1 MKGKTLLSFAIVLS
15 ILMAM
20 TPLMLAKAS
29 PGATLSI
36 VPATTENKPKDSF
49 FDVAVHISG
58 VPTSPASA
66 KLWSWSID
74 IEWTPGILN
83 CTNVAEGPFLSSQ
96 AGPTFFLAS
105 PPDNVL
111 GEVAQITDTSMK
123 VPPTGAGGEG
133 DLCILTF
140 QVLVSVGET
149 AINITHPDLMAVDKS
164 AITVDA
170 VNHGLFKNPPKPPT
184 APQAIFTPA
193 HCTQVFVDTDVTL
206 NATASTPGFDSL
218 PDPGADC
225 PITEYKWEIDF
236 LNGTVLVLYGP
247 IVSFHCD
254 RPGDVVITLTV
265 TAPDLNPPTHP
276 DYRPVSSAT
285 HTIHQITKPMGV
297 VIDVY
302 TEKGGEGLGINW
314 DADPPVQWPWPTCW
328 SDAFAPQ
335 EEVTVYAKVTYNDD
349 PVQNKP
355 VAFEVK
361 DETGVAVL
369 YRTDFTDSEGIATI
383 TFRMIWECNKTF
395 TTNYEV
401 WEIYA
406 SVSVSEIPKYDV
418 VKFRYGWLVQIE
430 EIDAPSQVDKPVK
443 PVNFVAFDVTLLLKN
458 LIHWPSNNK
467 AVYVT
472 VVLYDVCGVPVAV
485 DKIPNLMVPEDA
497 YYWDPTFT
505 LQVPTWTYRG
515 MGKIYANIFTDA
527 PQAGGVPVC
536 PESSADIW
544 LGRP

>member
-1 MKGKTLLSFAIVLS
+1 MKGKTLLSIATVLS
-15 ILMAM
+15 ILMAIM
-20 TPLMLAKAS
+20 PLMPAHAS

-83 CTNVAEGPFLSSQ
+83 CINVAEGPFLSSQ

-105 PPDNVL
+105 PPDNVN
-111 GEVAQITDTSMK
+111 GKVDQITDTSMK
-123 VPPTGAGGEG
+123 VPTSGAGGEG

-149 AINITHPDLMAVDKS
+149 AINITHPDLMAVDKT

-170 VNHGLFKNPPKPPT
+170 VNNGMFKNPPKPPT

-193 HCTQVFVDTDVTL
+193 SCTQVFVGTDVTL
-206 NATASTPGFDSL
+206 NATASTPGHDTI
-218 PDPGADC
+218 PVEEDC
-225 PITEYKWEIDF
+225 PITSWDWDIFDGTTHIYKSGE
-236 LNGTVLVLYGP
+236 
-247 IVSFHCD
+247 IVSFTCAA
-254 RPGDVVITLTV
+254 PGDVNITLTV
-265 TAPDLNPPTHP
+265 TAPDPHLPSHP
-276 DYRPVSSAT
+276 DYHNVSSVL
-285 HTIHQITKPMGV
+285 HTIHQVSKPMGV

-314 DADPPVQWPWPTCW
+314 DADPPVQWTWPTCW

-349 PVQNKP
+349 PVPNKP

-361 DETGVAVL
+361 DETGEAVL
-369 YRTDFTDSEGIATI
+369 YRTAFTDADGIATI
-383 TFRMIWECNKTF
+383 SFRMIWECNKTF

-430 EIDAPSQVDKPVK
+430 GIEAPSQADKDSY
-443 PVNFVAFDVTLLLKN
+443 FDVYVYLKN

-467 AVYVT
+467 PVYVT

-485 DKIPNLMVPEDA
+485 GKVPNLPVPEDVL
-497 YYWDPTFT
+497 YWDPYFT
-505 LQVPTWTYRG
+505 LYVPKWTYRG
-515 MGKIYANIFTDA
+515 SGMIYVNVFTDA

-536 PESSADIW
+536 PESSVGIW
-544 LGRP
+544 LGRL